1 MGSLQ
6 MTFKCLQSQHNQNK
20 DFLVYVITKY
30 VVNQSIKKIG
40 TGNQFADESKTN
52 PLQIQR

>member
-40 TGNQFADESKTN
+40 TGNQFTDESKTN